1 LTEFFE
7 KASKLSQ
14 QDPLPDNI
22 IEMLDA
28 YFEIIPE
35 EEKDKFLWL
44 YEGVELQLSQM
55 KAP

>member
-1 LTEFFE
+1 MTEFCE